1 MDCFA
6 RAGPDA
12 PVALRAYTVFPPG
25 SVLTCSRWIICNAR
39 ADVSTQFRPEFFG
52 NEMSIRAVADNLR
65 TDKDDQFGPRL
76 GFVLIGKPISDTR
89 NLIEQG
95 NSASVAVLLFAD

>member
-1 MDCFA
+1 MDRFA
-6 RAGPDA
+6 SR
-12 PVALRAYTVFPPG
+12 RPG
-25 SVLTCSRWIICNAR
+25 SVLSWSPCIIRNAR
-39 ADVSTQFRPEFFG
+39 ADISTQFRPEFFG

-76 GFVLIGKPISDTR
+76 GFILIGKAIADTR

-95 NSASVAVLLFAD
+95 NSASGAI